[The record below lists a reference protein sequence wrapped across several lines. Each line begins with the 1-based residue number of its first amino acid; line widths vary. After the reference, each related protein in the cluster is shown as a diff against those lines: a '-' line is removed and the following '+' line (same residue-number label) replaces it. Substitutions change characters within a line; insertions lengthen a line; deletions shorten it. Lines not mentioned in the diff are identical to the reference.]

1 MTRKKQKQ
9 EHNSSTILQSV
20 FVMTASLCNV
30 AFNICEKHEI
40 QTLSPFSSERR
51 GGWRASAPLS
61 AAAAAALLCFTPSV
75 YIKCHS
81 HSHAPS
87 ITPNSK
93 RLRPPAALPRRP
105 DGRGSP
111 SPRRVLHPR
120 PFVFQN
126 RRTFL
131 PQKAQRYTTA
141 NHFIISNTLPL
152 LRISQS
158 DAFYYGN
165 HRRCECRAAERRWPR
180 LIV

>member
-20 FVMTASLCNV
+20 SVMTASLRNV

-81 HSHAPS
+81 HSSAPS

-131 PQKAQRYTTA
+131 PQKSPTLHNRKSLYNQQHITA
-141 NHFIISNTLPL
+141 IKNFS
-152 LRISQS
+152 
-158 DAFYYGN
+158 
-165 HRRCECRAAERRWPR
+165 ERRVLLWQPSPLR
-180 LIV
+180 TQGG